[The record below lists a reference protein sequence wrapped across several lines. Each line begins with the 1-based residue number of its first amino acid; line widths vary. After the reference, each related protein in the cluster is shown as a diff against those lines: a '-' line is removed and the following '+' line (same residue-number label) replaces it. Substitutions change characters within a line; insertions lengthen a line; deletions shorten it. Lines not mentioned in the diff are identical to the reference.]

1 MDNKDFDASNDK
13 TEQELETTKEV
24 ITLHDLSLEALNNLE
39 EKDEEVTEEADVE
52 DLDENME
59 KADLVFK
66 TEVETKEEVKE
77 ELAKEKKENI
87 FKKLAKKWK
96 SLDKKKKIIVICVAV
111 VLVLLIAVGIF
122 FLVSGND
129 GPLDDTPDV
138 ILESDN
144 YRYENGTLI
153 FLDGDSEIGRYECE
167 HKDETLCEVSYLTN
181 GDAFD
186 QTRMVDE
193 NGNDL
198 TLRSQIYH
206 NRYVFVTDR
215 ESTDTER
222 IILYDMQENSTV
234 QELKSVASYDDNY
247 VALENTDNYYGLAQI
262 NDGEF
267 KMVIPYEYEAVGV
280 LPDQEEITRVM
291 VQKDGS
297 QYISDLSNKVL
308 TKAFDETIVGAND
321 RYVKT
326 KDSEGA
332 YHVYDYNVTELKDKT
347 WDYVVLLTDYMITV
361 EDQKLY
367 VMNYE
372 GSPMNREGIALNNEN
387 YNAVETYEELK
398 LIDTEKSFDY
408 ELTGTLLNI
417 NVYNGSDKKNHSI
430 NLNEGR
436 LSSSLA
442 YLEYF
447 DGKLYLYSDQDKN
460 TLIGSYSCDTRNE
473 VGDGTSSLERCRI
486 ASESFMRETTGNT
499 KETDESGKLGWIP
512 VIGKRYAFIADGDT
526 IVLYD
531 FTDNKKLATYSN
543 VDTRSYTGV
552 SEVTFTDA
560 SSVSFIAQSKNS
572 GKYGVARIS
581 SGGVTPLIAFETNS
595 IKGLGNYYVV
605 EKDGTYALYDL
616 DGSKKS
622 DDKTSPIVD
631 YHGDYLKTYKDN
643 SYFVHKFNG
652 SVNDQ
657 NSHTYIELY
666 DEYYVTVDNKDINIY
681 NYDGENLTA
690 NLSSGT
696 RDLLK
701 VQIDNFYGSG
711 AKAFSVTFSG
721 EYANVIITTAS
732 GGQERV
738 VVPLDN
744 APVEGGDANES

>member
-181 GDAFD
+181 DDAFD
-186 QTRMVDE
+186 KTRMVDE

-234 QELKSVASYDDNY
+234 QELKSVKAYDDNY

-417 NVYNGSDKKNHSI
+417 NVYNGSDKENHSI

-436 LSSSLA
+436 LSSLLA

-460 TLIGSYSCDTRNE
+460 TLIGSYPCDTRNE
-473 VGDGTSSLERCRI
+473 VGDRTSSLERCRI

-499 KETDESGKLGWIP
+499 KEIDESGKLGWIP

-531 FTDNKKLATYSN
+531 FTDSKKLATYSN

-581 SGGVTPLIAFETNS
+581 SGGVTPLIAFEANS

-744 APVEGGDANES
+744 LPVEGGDVNES

>member
-1 MDNKDFDASNDK
+1 MDNKDFDASNGK

-122 FLVSGND
+122 FLISGND

-181 GDAFD
+181 DDAFD
-186 QTRMVDE
+186 KTRMIDE

-417 NVYNGSDKKNHSI
+417 NVYNGSDKENHSI

-460 TLIGSYSCDTRNE
+460 TLIGSYPCDTRNE

-499 KETDESGKLGWIP
+499 KEIDESGKLGWIP

-572 GKYGVARIS
+572 SKYGVARIS
-581 SGGVTPLIAFETNS
+581 SGGVTPLIAFEANS

-744 APVEGGDANES
+744 APVEGGDVNES